1 MNETWPEIKKRKLK
15 ERRGETFDWIQS
27 LVVALF
33 ACVLIFTFLVR
44 VVGVVGTSMLNTLHP
59 GDRILVSNL
68 FYTPKRGDIIV
79 LRKES
84 FNSEPIVK
92 RVIATEGETV
102 TIDFEGGIV
111 YVDGVALDEP
121 YTLEP
126 THRRIDFGDSVT
138 VPEGCLFVMGD
149 NRNGSTD
156 SRDDRI
162 GCVDERLVIGRA
174 FFLLVPGG
182 DSQHGESRDWS
193 RPDVERIVGSKPRL
207 IVLNR
212 ADQADAAATALWKK
226 ALTGEGA
233 LALEMD
239 CKSGRGVNAFPA
251 AARSLLKEKI
261 ERAEAKG
268 QVGKALRFM
277 VLGVPNVG
285 KSSFINRLAGRKAAE
300 TSDRP
305 GVTRGKQWI
314 TLNGGILLL
323 DTPGILWPK
332 FESPEVGYSLA
343 WTGAINDNILDV
355 ELVACRLLERLRE
368 LYPDAIEARYKF
380 TPDPEAPGY
389 ELLEAAARKRG
400 FLISGGE
407 VNTERMAHVLLDE
420 FREGKL
426 GRMTLERP

>member
-1 MNETWPEIKKRKLK
+1 MANETINWYPGPMKKATRMM
-15 ERRGETFDWIQS
+15 EDS
-27 LVVALF
+27 L
-33 ACVLIFTFLVR
+33 
-44 VVGVVGTSMLNTLHP
+44 
-59 GDRILVSNL
+59 
-68 FYTPKRGDIIV
+68 
-79 LRKES
+79 
-84 FNSEPIVK
+84 
-92 RVIATEGETV
+92 
-102 TIDFEGGIV
+102 
-111 YVDGVALDEP
+111 
-121 YTLEP
+121 
-126 THRRIDFGDSVT
+126 
-138 VPEGCLFVMGD
+138 
-149 NRNGSTD
+149 
-156 SRDDRI
+156 
-162 GCVDERLVIGRA
+162 RLVDAVVELRDARI
-174 FFLLVPGG
+174 PN
-182 DSQHGESRDWS
+182 SSRN
-193 RPDVERIVGSKPRL
+193 PDVERIVGSKPRL

-212 ADQADAAATALWKK
+212 ADQADAADDRQLTHAVVAHQADQADAAATALWKK

-239 CKSGRGVNAFPA
+239 CKSGRGVNAFPS
-251 AARSLLKEKI
+251 AARALLKEKI

-332 FESPEVGYSLA
+332 FDSPEVGYSLA
-343 WTGAINDNILDV
+343 WTGAINDNILDI

-368 LYPDAIEARYKF
+368 LYPGAIEARYKF
-380 TPDPEAPGY
+380 SPDPEAPGY

-420 FREGKL
+420 FREGRL